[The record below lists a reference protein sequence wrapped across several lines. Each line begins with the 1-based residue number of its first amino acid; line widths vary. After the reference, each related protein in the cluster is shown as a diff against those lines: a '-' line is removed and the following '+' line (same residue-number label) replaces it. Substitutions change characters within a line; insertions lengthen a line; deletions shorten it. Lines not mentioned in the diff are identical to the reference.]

1 LKGLI
6 INMAKKAMI
15 LAAGEGSRLLPL
27 TKDKPKALVPFHGV
41 PMLEILMIRLVKA
54 GFKDL
59 VINVHHYKDQIIDF
73 VNSNNGFGARVQ
85 FSVEDN
91 LLDTGGG
98 IKNAMSKLGSEP
110 VLFHNVDVL
119 TDIDLERFYCD
130 HMEWGGKASLAVKER
145 PTSRQLLFNKNAF
158 LSGWQHPEKRIKI
171 VSRNG
176 RGFLETAF
184 SGVYILDPVM
194 FDLFPVEDAF
204 SFTPWILELS
214 GSNDIR
220 GWEHDQDYWFDLGT
234 PSNLSKAEK
243 KLKMDTEQDGTFIL
257 P

>member
-1 LKGLI
+1 
-6 INMAKKAMI
+6 MAKKAMI

-41 PMLEILMIRLVKA
+41 AMLEILMIRLIKA
-54 GFKDL
+54 GFKDI
-59 VINVHHYKDQIIDF
+59 VINVHHHKEQIIDF
-73 VNSNNGFGARVQ
+73 VSNNNGFGARVE
-85 FSVEDN
+85 FSVEED

-98 IKNAMSKLGSEP
+98 IKHAISKLGSEP

-119 TDIDLERFYCD
+119 TGIDLVQFYND
-130 HMEWGGKASLAVKER
+130 HMEWGGIASLAVKER
-145 PTSRQLLFNKNAF
+145 PTSRQLLFNKHAF
-158 LSGWQHPEKRIKI
+158 MSGWQHPEKRIKI

-176 RGFLETAF
+176 RDFLETAF
-184 SGVYILDPVM
+184 SGVYILDPSM
-194 FDLFPVEDAF
+194 YDLFPEEDVF

-243 KLKMDTEQDGTFIL
+243 MLKRDTEQDGTFIL